1 MKKIAYL
8 MILAGLLLLNACQA
22 ARGAGQPFTP
32 IQATP
37 VFPENAT
44 PTSPQPVSTI
54 AESPT
59 GSNEQVV
66 QLSVAALSKTLHISV
81 NQVQV
86 LKVTFVVWNDASLGC
101 PKPGIDYIQV
111 ETPGYRISLQAEGK
125 LYEYHT
131 DRNIHVLQCD
141 SLK

>member
-1 MKKIAYL
+1 MKKNRLFDDPGRIVVV
-8 MILAGLLLLNACQA
+8 NACQA

-81 NQVQV
+81 N
-86 LKVTFVVWNDASLGC
+86 SGS
-101 PKPGIDYIQV
+101 G
-111 ETPGYRISLQAEGK
+111 AEGHICRV
-125 LYEYHT
+125 ERCQPGVSEAGH
-131 DRNIHVLQCD
+131 
-141 SLK
+141 